1 MYNLSEILHETEV
14 CTHGVSESSQLTKF
28 RDESDFVSCS
38 PVFVNQQ
45 RLIWLIDALIVSSLV
60 VLTVA
65 CLSALFVE
73 TCLRTLGKVNTVDL
87 VCLLI
92 VFCNNSRTGESLL
105 SGKGGVG
112 KSTIAVNLAI
122 TLKNLKY
129 NVGILDADIYGPSIP
144 KMMGILEKPKS
155 EDGVNL
161 IPIKKFNIQC
171 MSIGFMVSEETPM
184 IWRGPMVASTIKT
197 FTGKVLWENIDFLII
212 DMPPGTG
219 DALLTF
225 SQEIDIDGAVIIT
238 TPQDIAII
246 DVKRGIEMF
255 KKTNVKILGIVE
267 NMTSFTSDDGI
278 EHFIFGKDGEK
289 NIASKF
295 NV

>member
-1 MYNLSEILHETEV
+1 MNEKEANLSKNFMDQITPKNPFKKNKIK
-14 CTHGVSESSQLTKF
+14 GVKKIIAIS
-28 RDESDFVSCS
+28 
-38 PVFVNQQ
+38 
-45 RLIWLIDALIVSSLV
+45 
-60 VLTVA
+60 
-65 CLSALFVE
+65 
-73 TCLRTLGKVNTVDL
+73 
-87 VCLLI
+87 
-92 VFCNNSRTGESLL
+92 

-122 TLKNLKY
+122 ALKNLKY

-144 KMMGILEKPKS
+144 KMIGILEKPKS
-155 EDGVNL
+155 EDGINL
-161 IPIKKFNIQC
+161 IPIKKFNLQC

-197 FTGKVLWENIDFLII
+197 FANKVLWDNVDFLII

-255 KKTNVKILGIVE
+255 KRTNVKILGIIE
-267 NMTSFTSDDGI
+267 NMTSFTSDDGV
-278 EHFIFGKDGEK
+278 EHFIFGKDGAK
-289 NIASKF
+289 NIADKF
-295 NV
+295 NIELLGGIPINIDLRKGSDEGLPFIEFNTENKVSNIFKNISKKIIRILIN

>member
-1 MYNLSEILHETEV
+1 MTEKEANLSKNFMDQISPKTQFKKNKIN
-14 CTHGVSESSQLTKF
+14 GVK
-28 RDESDFVSCS
+28 
-38 PVFVNQQ
+38 
-45 RLIWLIDALIVSSLV
+45 
-60 VLTVA
+60 
-65 CLSALFVE
+65 
-73 TCLRTLGKVNTVDL
+73 KV
-87 VCLLI
+87 I
-92 VFCNNSRTGESLL
+92 AIS

-112 KSTIAVNLAI
+112 KSTIAVNLAVAI
-122 TLKNLKY
+122 KNLKY

-144 KMMGILEKPKS
+144 KMMGISEKPKS

-161 IPIKKFNIQC
+161 IPIKKFDIQC

-197 FTGKVLWENIDFLII
+197 FVNKVLWNNIDFLII

-238 TPQDIAII
+238 TPQNVAVI

-255 KKTNVKILGIVE
+255 KRTNVKILGIIE
-267 NMTSFTSDDGI
+267 NMTSFKSGDGV
-278 EHFIFGKDGEK
+278 EHFIFGKDGAK
-289 NIASKF
+289 NIAHKF
-295 NV
+295 NIEILGQIPIDIEISKSCDNGDPFLLENKNNNLNYNLINNIAKKIIKMNI

>member
-1 MYNLSEILHETEV
+1 MTEKEANLSKSFMDQISPKTQFKKNKIN
-14 CTHGVSESSQLTKF
+14 GVKKIIA
-28 RDESDFVSCS
+28 VS
-38 PVFVNQQ
+38 
-45 RLIWLIDALIVSSLV
+45 
-60 VLTVA
+60 
-65 CLSALFVE
+65 
-73 TCLRTLGKVNTVDL
+73 
-87 VCLLI
+87 
-92 VFCNNSRTGESLL
+92 

-112 KSTIAVNLAI
+112 KSTVAVNLAI
-122 TLKNLKY
+122 ALKNLKY

-144 KMMGILEKPKS
+144 KMMGISEKPKS
-155 EDGVNL
+155 DDGLNL
-161 IPIKKFNIQC
+161 IPIKKFDIKC
-171 MSIGFMVSEETPM
+171 MSIGFMISEETPM

-197 FTGKVLWENIDFLII
+197 FVSKVLWDNVDFLII

-255 KKTNVKILGIVE
+255 KKTNVKILGIIE
-267 NMTSFTSDDGI
+267 NMTSFTSDDGV
-278 EHFIFGKDGEK
+278 EHFIFGKDGGK

-295 NV
+295 NTELLGQIPININLRKNSDEGAPFVDQFKDDKVSKLFLEIANKITKIIK

>member
-1 MYNLSEILHETEV
+1 MTEKEANLSKNFIDQISPKTQFKKNKIN
-14 CTHGVSESSQLTKF
+14 GVKKIIA
-28 RDESDFVSCS
+28 VS
-38 PVFVNQQ
+38 
-45 RLIWLIDALIVSSLV
+45 
-60 VLTVA
+60 
-65 CLSALFVE
+65 
-73 TCLRTLGKVNTVDL
+73 
-87 VCLLI
+87 
-92 VFCNNSRTGESLL
+92 

-112 KSTIAVNLAI
+112 KSTIAINLAI

-144 KMMGILEKPKS
+144 KMIGISEKPKS

-161 IPIKKFNIQC
+161 IPIKKFDIQC

-197 FTGKVLWENIDFLII
+197 FTNKVLWDNVDFLII

-225 SQEIDIDGAVIIT
+225 SQEIDINGAVIVT

-255 KKTNVKILGIVE
+255 KRTNVKILGIIE
-267 NMTSFTSDDGI
+267 NMTSFTSDDGV
-278 EHFIFGKDGEK
+278 EHFIFGKDGGK

-295 NV
+295 NIELLGQIPININLRKNSDEGFPFVDQFKDHEVSKLFLEIANKITKMLK

>member
-1 MYNLSEILHETEV
+1 MTEKEANLSQNFMNQISPKTQFKKNKIN
-14 CTHGVSESSQLTKF
+14 GVKKIIA
-28 RDESDFVSCS
+28 VS
-38 PVFVNQQ
+38 
-45 RLIWLIDALIVSSLV
+45 
-60 VLTVA
+60 
-65 CLSALFVE
+65 
-73 TCLRTLGKVNTVDL
+73 
-87 VCLLI
+87 
-92 VFCNNSRTGESLL
+92 

-112 KSTIAVNLAI
+112 KSTITVNLAI
-122 TLKNLKY
+122 ALKNLKY

-144 KMMGILEKPKS
+144 KMIGILEKPKS

-161 IPIKKFNIQC
+161 IPIKKFDLQC

-197 FTGKVLWENIDFLII
+197 FANKVLWDNVDFLII

-255 KKTNVKILGIVE
+255 KRTNVKILGIIE
-267 NMTSFTSDDGI
+267 NMTSFTSDDGV
-278 EHFIFGKDGEK
+278 EHFIFGKDGGK

-295 NV
+295 NIELLGQIPININLRKKSDEGIPFVELYKENKISNIFKDITQKIIKKV

>member
-1 MYNLSEILHETEV
+1 MTEKEANLSKSFMDQISPKTQFKKNKIN
-14 CTHGVSESSQLTKF
+14 GVKKIIA
-28 RDESDFVSCS
+28 VS
-38 PVFVNQQ
+38 
-45 RLIWLIDALIVSSLV
+45 
-60 VLTVA
+60 
-65 CLSALFVE
+65 
-73 TCLRTLGKVNTVDL
+73 
-87 VCLLI
+87 
-92 VFCNNSRTGESLL
+92 

-112 KSTIAVNLAI
+112 KSTVAVNLAI
-122 TLKNLKY
+122 ALKNLKY

-144 KMMGILEKPKS
+144 KMMGISEKPKS
-155 EDGVNL
+155 DDGLNL
-161 IPIKKFNIQC
+161 IPIKKFDIQC
-171 MSIGFMVSEETPM
+171 MSIGFMISEETPM

-197 FTGKVLWENIDFLII
+197 FVSKVLWDNVDFLII

-255 KKTNVKILGIVE
+255 KKTNVKILGIIE
-267 NMTSFTSDDGI
+267 NMTSFTSDDGV
-278 EHFIFGKDGEK
+278 EHFIFGKDGGK

-295 NV
+295 NIELLGQIPININLRKNSDEGSPFVDQFKDDKVSKLFLEIANKITKIIK

>member
-1 MYNLSEILHETEV
+1 MTEKEANLSKNFMDQITPKNSFKKNKIN
-14 CTHGVSESSQLTKF
+14 GVKKIIAIS
-28 RDESDFVSCS
+28 
-38 PVFVNQQ
+38 
-45 RLIWLIDALIVSSLV
+45 
-60 VLTVA
+60 
-65 CLSALFVE
+65 
-73 TCLRTLGKVNTVDL
+73 
-87 VCLLI
+87 
-92 VFCNNSRTGESLL
+92 

-112 KSTIAVNLAI
+112 KSTIAVNLAVAI
-122 TLKNLKY
+122 KNLKY

-144 KMMGILEKPKS
+144 KMMGISEKPKS

-161 IPIKKFNIQC
+161 IPIKKFDIQC

-197 FTGKVLWENIDFLII
+197 FVNKVLWDNIDFLII

-238 TPQDIAII
+238 TPQNVAVI

-255 KKTNVKILGIVE
+255 KRTNVKILGIIE
-267 NMTSFTSDDGI
+267 NMTSFKSGDGV
-278 EHFIFGKDGEK
+278 EHFIFGKDGAK
-289 NIASKF
+289 NIAHKF
-295 NV
+295 NIEILGQIPIDIEISKSCDNGDPFLLENKNNNLNYNLINNIAKKIIKMNI

>member
-1 MYNLSEILHETEV
+1 MTEKEANLSKNFIDQISPKTQFKKNKIN
-14 CTHGVSESSQLTKF
+14 GVKKIIA
-28 RDESDFVSCS
+28 VS
-38 PVFVNQQ
+38 
-45 RLIWLIDALIVSSLV
+45 
-60 VLTVA
+60 
-65 CLSALFVE
+65 
-73 TCLRTLGKVNTVDL
+73 
-87 VCLLI
+87 
-92 VFCNNSRTGESLL
+92 

-122 TLKNLKY
+122 ALKNLNY

-144 KMMGILEKPKS
+144 KMMGIVEKPKS

-197 FTGKVLWENIDFLII
+197 FTNKVLWDNVDFLII

-255 KKTNVKILGIVE
+255 KRTNVKILGIIE
-267 NMTSFTSDDGI
+267 NMTSFISDDGK
-278 EHFIFGKDGEK
+278 EHFIFGKDGGK
-289 NIASKF
+289 NIAKKF
-295 NV
+295 NLELLGQIPIDIKLREQSDKGEPYVEIYKDHETSIVISQIAKKIFNKLTLNN

>member
-1 MYNLSEILHETEV
+1 MTEKEANLSKNFMDQISPKTQFKKNKIN
-14 CTHGVSESSQLTKF
+14 GVK
-28 RDESDFVSCS
+28 
-38 PVFVNQQ
+38 
-45 RLIWLIDALIVSSLV
+45 
-60 VLTVA
+60 
-65 CLSALFVE
+65 
-73 TCLRTLGKVNTVDL
+73 KV
-87 VCLLI
+87 I
-92 VFCNNSRTGESLL
+92 AIS

-122 TLKNLKY
+122 ALKNLKY
-129 NVGILDADIYGPSIP
+129 NVGILDADIYGPSLP
-144 KMMGILEKPKS
+144 KMIGILEKPKS

-161 IPIKKFNIQC
+161 IPIKKFDLQC

-197 FTGKVLWENIDFLII
+197 FVNKVLWDDVDFLII

-255 KKTNVKILGIVE
+255 KRTNVKILGIIE
-267 NMTSFTSDDGI
+267 NMTSFTSDDGV
-278 EHFIFGKDGEK
+278 EHFIFGKDGGK
-289 NIASKF
+289 NIANRFNIELLGQIPININLRKNSDEGKPFVDQFKDHEVSKLF
-295 NV
+295 LEIANKIIKKIN

>member
-1 MYNLSEILHETEV
+1 MTEKEANLSKNFMDQISPKTQFKKNKIN
-14 CTHGVSESSQLTKF
+14 GVKKVIA
-28 RDESDFVSCS
+28 VS
-38 PVFVNQQ
+38 
-45 RLIWLIDALIVSSLV
+45 
-60 VLTVA
+60 
-65 CLSALFVE
+65 
-73 TCLRTLGKVNTVDL
+73 
-87 VCLLI
+87 
-92 VFCNNSRTGESLL
+92 

-122 TLKNLKY
+122 ALKNLKY

-144 KMMGILEKPKS
+144 KMMGISEKPKS

-161 IPIKKFNIQC
+161 IPIKKFDIQC

-197 FTGKVLWENIDFLII
+197 FANKVLWDNVDFLII

-225 SQEIDIDGAVIIT
+225 SQEIDIDGAVIVT

-255 KKTNVKILGIVE
+255 KRTNVKILGIIE
-267 NMTSFTSDDGI
+267 NMTSFTSDDGV
-278 EHFIFGKDGEK
+278 EHFIFGSDGAK
-289 NIASKF
+289 KIADKF
-295 NV
+295 NIELLGQIPININLRKGSDEGLPYMNILNKTKTSEEIYKITTLILNNLNKI

>member
-1 MYNLSEILHETEV
+1 MTKKEANLSKNFIDQISPKTQFKKNKIN
-14 CTHGVSESSQLTKF
+14 GVKKIIAIS
-28 RDESDFVSCS
+28 
-38 PVFVNQQ
+38 
-45 RLIWLIDALIVSSLV
+45 
-60 VLTVA
+60 
-65 CLSALFVE
+65 
-73 TCLRTLGKVNTVDL
+73 
-87 VCLLI
+87 
-92 VFCNNSRTGESLL
+92 

-122 TLKNLKY
+122 ALKNLKY

-144 KMMGILEKPKS
+144 KMIGISEKPKS

-161 IPIKKFNIQC
+161 IPIKKFDLQC
-171 MSIGFMVSEETPM
+171 MSIGLMVSEDTPM

-197 FTGKVLWENIDFLII
+197 FTNKVLWDNVDFLII

-255 KKTNVKILGIVE
+255 KRTNVKILGIIE
-267 NMTSFTSDDGI
+267 NMTSFTSDDGV
-278 EHFIFGKDGEK
+278 EHFIFGKDGGK
-289 NIASKF
+289 NIADKF
-295 NV
+295 NIEVLGSIPISLKLREGADTGEPITEIYQNDNISNIFKDIAKKIIQNIIKY

>member
-1 MYNLSEILHETEV
+1 MTEKEANLSKSFIDQISPKTQFKKNKIN
-14 CTHGVSESSQLTKF
+14 GVKK
-28 RDESDFVSCS
+28 
-38 PVFVNQQ
+38 
-45 RLIWLIDALIVSSLV
+45 IIAVSS
-60 VLTVA
+60 
-65 CLSALFVE
+65 C
-73 TCLRTLGKVNTVDL
+73 
-87 VCLLI
+87 
-92 VFCNNSRTGESLL
+92 
-105 SGKGGVG
+105 KGGVG

-129 NVGILDADIYGPSIP
+129 NVGILDADIYGPSVP

-155 EDGVNL
+155 DDGLNL
-161 IPIKKFNIQC
+161 IPIKKFDIQC
-171 MSIGFMVSEETPM
+171 MSIGFMISEETPM

-197 FTGKVLWENIDFLII
+197 FVNKVLWNNVDFLII

-255 KKTNVKILGIVE
+255 KKTNVKILGIIE
-267 NMTSFTSDDGI
+267 NMTSFTSDDDV
-278 EHFIFGKDGEK
+278 EHFIFGKDGGK
-289 NIASKF
+289 NIANKF
-295 NV
+295 NIELLGQIPININLRKNSDEGSPFVDQFKDDKVSKLFLEIANKITKIIK

>member
-1 MYNLSEILHETEV
+1 MSEKDANLSKKFIDQITPKTLFKKNKIN
-14 CTHGVSESSQLTKF
+14 GVKKIIAIS
-28 RDESDFVSCS
+28 
-38 PVFVNQQ
+38 
-45 RLIWLIDALIVSSLV
+45 
-60 VLTVA
+60 
-65 CLSALFVE
+65 
-73 TCLRTLGKVNTVDL
+73 
-87 VCLLI
+87 
-92 VFCNNSRTGESLL
+92 

-122 TLKNLKY
+122 ALKNLNY

-171 MSIGFMVSEETPM
+171 MSIGFMISEDTPM
-184 IWRGPMVASTIKT
+184 IWRGPMVSSTIKT

-225 SQEIDIDGAVIIT
+225 SQEIDIDGSVIIT

-255 KKTNVKILGIVE
+255 KKTNVKIIGIIE
-267 NMTSFTSDDGI
+267 NMSSFTSGDGV
-278 EHFIFGKDGEK
+278 EHFIFGKDGGKKIANVCNVELLGQIPI
-289 NIASKF
+289 NIDLRKKSDEGIPLTETSQILDISTIF
-295 NV
+295 NKITKKILISITR

>member
-1 MYNLSEILHETEV
+1 MTEKEANLSKNFMDEISPKTQFKKNKIN
-14 CTHGVSESSQLTKF
+14 GVKKIIAIS
-28 RDESDFVSCS
+28 
-38 PVFVNQQ
+38 
-45 RLIWLIDALIVSSLV
+45 
-60 VLTVA
+60 
-65 CLSALFVE
+65 
-73 TCLRTLGKVNTVDL
+73 
-87 VCLLI
+87 
-92 VFCNNSRTGESLL
+92 

-122 TLKNLKY
+122 ALKNLKY
-129 NVGILDADIYGPSIP
+129 NVGILDADIYGPSLP
-144 KMMGILEKPKS
+144 KMIGILEKPKS

-161 IPIKKFNIQC
+161 IPIKKFDLQC

-197 FTGKVLWENIDFLII
+197 FVNKVLWDNVEFLII

-225 SQEIDIDGAVIIT
+225 SQEIDIDGAIIIT

-255 KKTNVKILGIVE
+255 KRTNVKILGIIE
-267 NMTSFTSDDGI
+267 NMTSFTSGDGV
-278 EHFIFGKDGEK
+278 EHFIFGKDGGK
-289 NIASKF
+289 NIADKF
-295 NV
+295 NIELLGQIPININLRKNSDEGMPFVDQFKDHEVSKLFLEIANKIIKKTN

>member
-1 MYNLSEILHETEV
+1 MNEKEANLSKNFMDQITPKNPFKKNKIK
-14 CTHGVSESSQLTKF
+14 GVKKIIAIS
-28 RDESDFVSCS
+28 
-38 PVFVNQQ
+38 
-45 RLIWLIDALIVSSLV
+45 
-60 VLTVA
+60 
-65 CLSALFVE
+65 
-73 TCLRTLGKVNTVDL
+73 
-87 VCLLI
+87 
-92 VFCNNSRTGESLL
+92 

-122 TLKNLKY
+122 ALKNLKY

-144 KMMGILEKPKS
+144 KMIGILEKPKS

-161 IPIKKFNIQC
+161 IPIKKFNLQC

-197 FTGKVLWENIDFLII
+197 FTNKVLWDNVDFLII

-255 KKTNVKILGIVE
+255 KRTNVKILGIIE
-267 NMTSFTSDDGI
+267 NMTSFTSNDGV
-278 EHFIFGKDGEK
+278 EHFIFGKDGAK
-289 NIASKF
+289 NIADKF
-295 NV
+295 NIELLGQIPINIDLRKGSDEGLPFVEFNTENKVSNILKNISEKIIKNIN

>member
-1 MYNLSEILHETEV
+1 MNEKEANLSKNFMDQIAPKNPFKKNKIN
-14 CTHGVSESSQLTKF
+14 GVKKIIA
-28 RDESDFVSCS
+28 VS
-38 PVFVNQQ
+38 
-45 RLIWLIDALIVSSLV
+45 
-60 VLTVA
+60 
-65 CLSALFVE
+65 
-73 TCLRTLGKVNTVDL
+73 
-87 VCLLI
+87 
-92 VFCNNSRTGESLL
+92 

-122 TLKNLKY
+122 SLKNLNY

-144 KMMGILEKPKS
+144 KMMGIAEKPKS
-155 EDGVNL
+155 EDGINL

-197 FTGKVLWENIDFLII
+197 FAHKVLWKDIDFLII
-212 DMPPGTG
+212 DLPPGTG

-238 TPQDIAII
+238 TPQDIAVI
-246 DVKRGIEMF
+246 DVKKGIEMF
-255 KKTNVKILGIVE
+255 KRTNVKILGIIE
-267 NMTSFTSDDGI
+267 NMTSFTSEDGV
-278 EHFIFGKDGEK
+278 EHFIFGKDGGK

-295 NV
+295 NIELLGQIPINIDLRKNSDEGLSFVDQFKDHQVSKLFLEIANKITKIIK

>member
-1 MYNLSEILHETEV
+1 MNEKEANLSKNFMDQISPKSSFKKNKIK
-14 CTHGVSESSQLTKF
+14 GVKKIIA
-28 RDESDFVSCS
+28 VS
-38 PVFVNQQ
+38 
-45 RLIWLIDALIVSSLV
+45 
-60 VLTVA
+60 
-65 CLSALFVE
+65 
-73 TCLRTLGKVNTVDL
+73 
-87 VCLLI
+87 
-92 VFCNNSRTGESLL
+92 

-112 KSTIAVNLAI
+112 KSTIAVNLTIA
-122 TLKNLKY
+122 LKNLKY

-144 KMMGILEKPKS
+144 KMIGILEKPKS
-155 EDGVNL
+155 EDGINL
-161 IPIKKFNIQC
+161 IPIKKFDIQC

-197 FTGKVLWENIDFLII
+197 FANKVLWNNVDFLII

-225 SQEIDIDGAVIIT
+225 SQEIDIDGAVIVT

-255 KKTNVKILGIVE
+255 KRTNVKILGIIE
-267 NMTSFTSDDGI
+267 NMTSFTSDDGV
-278 EHFIFGKDGEK
+278 EHFIFGKDGGK

-295 NV
+295 NIELLGQIPININLRKNSDEGKPFVDQFKDHNVSKLFLEIANKITKII

>member
-1 MYNLSEILHETEV
+1 MTEKEANLSKNFMDQISPKTQFKKNKIN
-14 CTHGVSESSQLTKF
+14 GVKK
-28 RDESDFVSCS
+28 
-38 PVFVNQQ
+38 
-45 RLIWLIDALIVSSLV
+45 IIAVSS
-60 VLTVA
+60 
-65 CLSALFVE
+65 C
-73 TCLRTLGKVNTVDL
+73 
-87 VCLLI
+87 
-92 VFCNNSRTGESLL
+92 
-105 SGKGGVG
+105 KGGVG

-122 TLKNLKY
+122 ALKNLKY

-144 KMMGILEKPKS
+144 KMIGILEKPKS

-161 IPIKKFNIQC
+161 IPIKKFDLQC

-197 FTGKVLWENIDFLII
+197 FTNKVLWDNVDFLII

-225 SQEIDIDGAVIIT
+225 SQEIDIDGAIIVT
-238 TPQDIAII
+238 TPQDIATI

-255 KKTNVKILGIVE
+255 RRTNVKILGIIE
-267 NMTSFTSDDGI
+267 NMTSFTSDDGV
-278 EHFIFGKDGEK
+278 EHFIFGKDGGK

-295 NV
+295 NIELLGQIPININLRKNSDEGLPFVNQFKDHKVSKLFLKIANKITKIIN

>member
-1 MYNLSEILHETEV
+1 MNEKEANLSKNFMDQITPKNPFKKNKIK
-14 CTHGVSESSQLTKF
+14 GVKKIIA
-28 RDESDFVSCS
+28 VS
-38 PVFVNQQ
+38 
-45 RLIWLIDALIVSSLV
+45 
-60 VLTVA
+60 
-65 CLSALFVE
+65 
-73 TCLRTLGKVNTVDL
+73 
-87 VCLLI
+87 
-92 VFCNNSRTGESLL
+92 

-122 TLKNLKY
+122 ALKNLKY

-144 KMMGILEKPKS
+144 KMIGILEKPKS
-155 EDGVNL
+155 EDGINL
-161 IPIKKFNIQC
+161 IPIKKFNLQC

-197 FTGKVLWENIDFLII
+197 FANKVLWDNVDYLII

-225 SQEIDIDGAVIIT
+225 SQEIDIDGAIIIT

-255 KKTNVKILGIVE
+255 KRTNVKILGIIE
-267 NMTSFTSDDGI
+267 NMTSFTSNDGV
-278 EHFIFGKDGEK
+278 EHFIFGKDGAK
-289 NIASKF
+289 NIADKF
-295 NV
+295 NIELLGQIPINIDLRKGSDEGLPFVEFNTENKVSKVFKDISEKIIKNIN

>member
-1 MYNLSEILHETEV
+1 MTEKEANLSKSFIDQISPQTQFKKNKIN
-14 CTHGVSESSQLTKF
+14 GVKKIIA
-28 RDESDFVSCS
+28 VS
-38 PVFVNQQ
+38 
-45 RLIWLIDALIVSSLV
+45 
-60 VLTVA
+60 
-65 CLSALFVE
+65 
-73 TCLRTLGKVNTVDL
+73 
-87 VCLLI
+87 
-92 VFCNNSRTGESLL
+92 

-122 TLKNLKY
+122 ALKNLKY

-144 KMMGILEKPKS
+144 KMMGISEKPKS
-155 EDGVNL
+155 DDGLNL
-161 IPIKKFNIQC
+161 IPIKKFDIQC

-197 FTGKVLWENIDFLII
+197 FVSKVLWDNVDFIII

-255 KKTNVKILGIVE
+255 KKTNVKILGIIE
-267 NMTSFTSDDGI
+267 NMTSFTSDDGV
-278 EHFIFGKDGEK
+278 EHFIFGKDGGK

-295 NV
+295 NIELLGQIPININLRKNSDEGAPFVDQYKDDKVSKLFLEIANKISKIIK

>member
-1 MYNLSEILHETEV
+1 MTEKEANLSKSFMDQISPKTQFKKNKIN
-14 CTHGVSESSQLTKF
+14 GVKKIIA
-28 RDESDFVSCS
+28 VS
-38 PVFVNQQ
+38 
-45 RLIWLIDALIVSSLV
+45 
-60 VLTVA
+60 
-65 CLSALFVE
+65 
-73 TCLRTLGKVNTVDL
+73 
-87 VCLLI
+87 
-92 VFCNNSRTGESLL
+92 

-112 KSTIAVNLAI
+112 KSTVTVNLAI
-122 TLKNLKY
+122 ALKNLKY

-144 KMMGILEKPKS
+144 KMMGISEKPKS
-155 EDGVNL
+155 DDGLNL
-161 IPIKKFNIQC
+161 IPIKKFDIQC
-171 MSIGFMVSEETPM
+171 MSIGFMISEETPM

-197 FTGKVLWENIDFLII
+197 FVNKVLWDNVDFLII

-255 KKTNVKILGIVE
+255 KKTNVKIIGIIE
-267 NMTSFTSDDGI
+267 NMTSFTSDDGV
-278 EHFIFGKDGEK
+278 EHFIFGKDGGK

-295 NV
+295 NIELLGQIPININLRKNSDEGAPFVDQFKDDKVSKLFLEIANKIAKIIK